1 MALTDAYATPAE
13 YRARVG
19 QTSTADD
26 ADLAE
31 HMDAAARELEGHLGL
46 PFGAFNA
53 SAVNVTRYFDG
64 NGIELLRLRTSD
76 GLLNAIT
83 TIDAEGIQVDT
94 TGDGSFDTTFDPST
108 ESWVIPEP
116 YNAAEASEPWH
127 ALRLL
132 PLSGATASVGSVL
145 RVFPEGSHNIKIIGT
160 WGWAAVPDLI
170 RELTIKLA
178 RDLRD
183 SLEAGA
189 TGELQALDS
198 GVVVR
203 GDTWRFWKRAEAR
216 YSHRL
221 PGIV

>member
-1 MALTDAYATPAE
+1 V
-13 YRARVG
+13 RR
-19 QTSTADD
+19 
-26 ADLAE
+26 
-31 HMDAAARELEGHLGL
+31 H
-46 PFGAFNA
+46 
-53 SAVNVTRYFDG
+53 FDG
-64 NGIELLRLRTSD
+64 NGIDLLRLRTSD

-94 TGDGSFDTTFDPST
+94 TGDGSLDTTFDPST

-116 YNAAEASEPWH
+116 YNAAEASQPWD

-132 PLSGATASVGSVL
+132 PHAGATASVGEVL
-145 RVFPEGSHNIKIIGT
+145 RVFPEGRHNVAVLGT
-160 WGWAAVPDLI
+160 WGWPAVPDLI

-221 PGIV
+221 PGIA